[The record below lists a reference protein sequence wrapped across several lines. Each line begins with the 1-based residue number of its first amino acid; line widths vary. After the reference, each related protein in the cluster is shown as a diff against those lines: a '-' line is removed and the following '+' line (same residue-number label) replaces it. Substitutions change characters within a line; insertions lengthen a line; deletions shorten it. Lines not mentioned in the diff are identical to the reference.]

1 MHTVQT
7 ANRKAFQ
14 GVVIMTSLTKFAASA
29 VVVACM
35 VACSQNDKAGGE
47 NALGPGKVATVNG
60 KPVAESLLRVYALA
74 SGRKNFDDLSAE
86 DRGKLLDDLIGVEVL
101 SQQADKD
108 GVAASR
114 TVAAQIELQ
123 RLQLVARAMATSY
136 LEKNPATDDDL
147 QKVYEENLPRLT
159 QQQYKTRHILVDTKT
174 EAEQVITQ
182 LRAGKQ
188 FSDLAKARAGG
199 KTGPNGGDLPWFTAE
214 SMNPQIVAAVG
225 AMKVGSFSPEPVQS
239 EYGYHVLILDDSRKG
254 EAPTMESL
262 RKDLTTAVERKRVD
276 DYIKTLRAGAKV
288 TLGP

>member
-1 MHTVQT
+1 M
-7 ANRKAFQ
+7 
-14 GVVIMTSLTKFAASA
+14 MTRLTKFGTFA
-29 VVVACM
+29 VVALGVS
-35 VACSQNDKAGGE
+35 ACSQNDKAGGE

-60 KPVAESLLRVYALA
+60 KPIAESVLRVYALA
-74 SGRKNFDDLSAE
+74 SGHKNFDDLSAE

-101 SQQADKD
+101 GQQAEKD
-108 GVAASR
+108 GVASSR

-136 LEKNPATDDDL
+136 LEKSPATDADL

-188 FSDLAKARAGG
+188 FADLAKERAGG

-214 SMNPQIVAAVG
+214 SMNPQIVAAVV
-225 AMKVGSFSPEPVQS
+225 AMTVGSFSQEPVQS

-262 RKDLTTAVERKRVD
+262 RKDLTAAAERRRLD
-276 DYIKTLRAGAKV
+276 DYIKTLRTAAKV

>member
-1 MHTVQT
+1 MIT
-7 ANRKAFQ
+7 K
-14 GVVIMTSLTKFAASA
+14 LTKVAALA
-29 VVVACM
+29 VVAFGM
-35 VACSQNDKAGGE
+35 SACSQNNNAGGE
-47 NALGPGKVATVNG
+47 NDLGPGKVATVNG
-60 KPVAESLLRVYALA
+60 KPIAESVLRVYALA
-74 SGRKNFDDLSAE
+74 SGRKSFDDLSAE

-101 SQQADKD
+101 SQQAEKD
-108 GVAASR
+108 GVSASR

-136 LEKNPATDDDL
+136 LEKNPATDADL

-159 QQQYKTRHILVDTKT
+159 QQQYKTRHILVDTKD
-174 EAEQVITQ
+174 EADKVIAQ

-188 FSDLAKARAGG
+188 FADLAKERASG

-214 SMNPQIVAAVG
+214 SMNPQIVAAVVP
-225 AMKVGSFSPEPVQS
+225 MKVGSFSQEPVQS

-262 RKDLTTAVERKRVD
+262 RKDLTTAVERKRLD
-276 DYIKTLRAGAKV
+276 DYIKTLQAAAKV

>member
-1 MHTVQT
+1 MIT
-7 ANRKAFQ
+7 R
-14 GVVIMTSLTKFAASA
+14 LTKFASLA
-29 VVVACM
+29 VVALGM
-35 VACSQNDKAGGE
+35 SACSQSDKAGGE
-47 NALGPGKVATVNG
+47 STLGPGKVATVNG
-60 KPVAESLLRVYALA
+60 KPIAESVLRVYALA
-74 SGRKNFDDLSAE
+74 SGRKSFDDLSAE

-101 SQQADKD
+101 SQQAEKD

-114 TVAAQIELQ
+114 TLAAQLELQ

-136 LEKNPATDDDL
+136 LEKNPATDADL

-159 QQQYKTRHILVDTKT
+159 QQQYKARHVLVDTKA

-188 FSDLAKARAGG
+188 FAELAKERASG

-214 SMNPQIVAAVG
+214 SMNPQIVAAV
-225 AMKVGSFSPEPVQS
+225 APMKVGSFSQEPVQS

-262 RKDLTTAVERKRVD
+262 RKDLTGAVERKRLD

-288 TLGP
+288 TLGQ

>member
-1 MHTVQT
+1 MIT
-7 ANRKAFQ
+7 R
-14 GVVIMTSLTKFAASA
+14 LTKFAAFA
-29 VVVACM
+29 VLALGAS
-35 VACSQNDKAGGE
+35 ACSQSDKAGGE

-60 KPVAESLLRVYALA
+60 KPIAESVLRVYALA
-74 SGRKNFDDLSAE
+74 SGRKSFDDLSAE

-101 SQQADKD
+101 SQQAEKD

-114 TVAAQIELQ
+114 TVAAQLELQ

-136 LEKNPATDDDL
+136 LEKNPATDADL

-159 QQQYKTRHILVDTKT
+159 QQQYKTRHILVDTKD
-174 EAEQVITQ
+174 EAEKVIAQ
-182 LRAGKQ
+182 LHAGKP
-188 FSDLAKARAGG
+188 FADLAKERAGG

-214 SMNPQIVAAVG
+214 SMNPQIVAAVL
-225 AMKVGSFSPEPVQS
+225 AMKVGSFSQEPVQS

-262 RKDLTTAVERKRVD
+262 RKDLTTAVERKRLD

>member
-1 MHTVQT
+1 
-7 ANRKAFQ
+7 
-14 GVVIMTSLTKFAASA
+14 MTRLTTFAALTAIALVLS
-29 VVVACM
+29 
-35 VACSQNDKAGGE
+35 ACSQNDKAGGE

-60 KPVAESLLRVYALA
+60 KAIPESVLRVYALA
-74 SGRKNFDDLSAE
+74 SGRKSFDELSAE
-86 DRGKLLDDLIGVEVL
+86 ERGKLLDDLIGVEVL
-101 SQQADKD
+101 SQQAEKD

-136 LEKNPATDDDL
+136 LEKNPATDADL

-159 QQQYKTRHILVDTKT
+159 QQQYKTRHILVDTKA

-188 FSDLAKARAGG
+188 FSDLAKERAGG

-214 SMNPQIVAAVG
+214 SMNPQIVAAVAG
-225 AMKVGSFSPEPVQS
+225 MKVGSFSQEPVQS

-254 EAPTMESL
+254 EAPTMEAL
-262 RKDLTTAVERKRVD
+262 RKDLTTAVERKRLD
-276 DYIKTLRAGAKV
+276 DYIKMLRAGAKV